1 MISISYDGLKI
12 IFFTSI
18 IHFFQIVVNSQ
29 QRRIHMGKWPLVL
42 SLCVSS
48 IVFSLSSVP
57 AHAAWTDNKIDEI
70 IDDVK
75 AVKTEVAEEGNVK
88 VVADEFQSQIEELL
102 EKGLILK
109 ESLEDFLNWLQT
121 RERPYRDF
129 VGSDFPRCVGDTV
142 CAQFRIDLSNFFL
155 EIGGLRHNF
164 PIIEKSGL
172 GNGRGAAYIVNNSPP
187 IILFGLYEVLE
198 RVPDWQQIPED
209 LKKIFDEIGD
219 PEVFSIRLDE
229 EPTTTANTRFAQ
241 SSPVRS
247 PSQQFCERWEKR
259 VDNELDPVR
268 LNRIEV
274 FVFVLR
280 QLMGLVESLTSET
293 IGADLVGE
301 GNETLIPNPLK
312 AKLKMAVV
320 VFNVIQK
327 GAQTFRDNL
336 GVCRS
341 NRRELELQVAQCI
354 ELVDFILPSKR
365 DAVYQ
370 LVQTKVTNAE
380 AEHIPVEEAQ
390 KSLDEAERFR
400 REGKF
405 KQAYLKL
412 CDSYRQIGD

>member
-1 MISISYDGLKI
+1 
-12 IFFTSI
+12 
-18 IHFFQIVVNSQ
+18 
-29 QRRIHMGKWPLVL
+29 MGKWPLVL

-48 IVFSLSSVP
+48 IVFSLGYVP
-57 AHAAWTDNKIDEI
+57 AHAAWTDTKIDEI

-75 AVKTEVAEEGNVK
+75 AVKIEVVEDGNVK

-109 ESLEDFLNWLQT
+109 ESLEDFLNWIQS
-121 RERPYRDF
+121 RERPYREF
-129 VGSDFPRCVGDTV
+129 AGSESPRCKGDTT
-142 CAQFRIDLSNFFL
+142 CAQFRLDLSNFFL
-155 EIGGLRHNF
+155 EIGGLRHHF
-164 PIIEKSGL
+164 PIIEKVGL
-172 GNGRGAAYIVNNSPP
+172 GKGREAAYIVNNSPP

-198 RVPDWQQIPED
+198 RVPDWQQMPDD

-219 PEVFSIRLDE
+219 PEVFSIRLNE
-229 EPTTTANTRFAQ
+229 EPATTADERLAP
-241 SSPVRS
+241 SSSVRS

-259 VDNELDPVR
+259 LDIELDPMH
-268 LNRIEV
+268 LNRIEGYV
-274 FVFVLR
+274 FRLGQVL
-280 QLMGLVESLTSET
+280 GLVESLTSET
-293 IGADLVGE
+293 IGITMGGE

-312 AKLKMAVV
+312 AQLKMAVV
-320 VFNVIQK
+320 VFNLIQK

-354 ELVDFILPSKR
+354 ELIDFILPSKR

-370 LVQTKVTNAE
+370 LVQTKVTNAK
-380 AEHIPVEEAQ
+380 AEQIPVENAQ

-400 REGKF
+400 KEGKF
-405 KQAYLKL
+405 KEAYQKL

>member
-1 MISISYDGLKI
+1 
-12 IFFTSI
+12 
-18 IHFFQIVVNSQ
+18 
-29 QRRIHMGKWPLVL
+29 MGKWPLVL

-48 IVFSLSSVP
+48 IVLALSSVP
-57 AHAAWTDNKIDEI
+57 AHAEWTDTKIDKI

-75 AVKTEVAEEGNVK
+75 AVKTEVVEEGNVK

-121 RERPYRDF
+121 RERPYRGF
-129 VGSDFPRCVGDTV
+129 VGSEFPRCGGDTV

-155 EIGGLRHNF
+155 EIGALRHNF

-172 GNGRGAAYIVNNSPP
+172 GNGSRAAYIVNNSPP

-198 RVPDWQQIPED
+198 RVPDWQQMSDD
-209 LKKIFDEIGD
+209 LQKIFDEIGD
-219 PEVFSIRLDE
+219 PEVFSIRLE
-229 EPTTTANTRFAQ
+229 EPTATDADARFTP
-241 SSPVRS
+241 SSSVRS
-247 PSQQFCERWEKR
+247 PSQQFCERWKTR
-259 VDNELDPVR
+259 VDNELDTVR

-293 IGADLVGE
+293 IGADVVGE
-301 GNETLIPNPLK
+301 GSETLIPNPLK
-312 AKLKMAVV
+312 AQLKMAVV

-327 GAQTFRDNL
+327 GVQTFRNNL

-341 NRRELELQVAQCI
+341 SRRELELQVAQCI
-354 ELVDFILPSKR
+354 ELADFVLPSKR

-370 LVQTKVTNAE
+370 LVQTKVANAE
-380 AEHIPVEEAQ
+380 AEHIPVAEAQ
-390 KSLDEAERFR
+390 KSLADAERFR
-400 REGKF
+400 KENKF

-412 CDSYRQIGD
+412 CDSYRQIGIGD